1 MSEYK
6 YKIILKK
13 TDNNIVNTIYEKVN
27 KIHSSNK
34 LWLVNSLK
42 TFVFNHLKQSLYQKK
57 DIEEIIYKYGIQK
70 AIQFFVLNKKYYDEI
85 MELIEHDENE
95 LIYGIA
101 FNIIFE
107 YFEFRIIE
115 H

>member
-13 TDNNIVNTIYEKVN
+13 TDNNIVNTIYEKVKN
-27 KIHSSNK
+27 IYSKDKI
-34 LWLVNSLK
+34 WLVNSLK
-42 TFVFNHLKQSLYQKK
+42 TFVFNHLNLPLYYKK
-57 DIEEIIYKYGIQK
+57 DMEEVVYNYGIQK
-70 AIQFFVLNKKYYDEI
+70 AIQYFILNKKYYEDI
-85 MELIEHDENE
+85 MILIEHDEKK

>member
-13 TDNNIVNTIYEKVN
+13 TDNNIVNTIYEKVKN
-27 KIHSSNK
+27 IYSKDKI
-34 LWLVNSLK
+34 WLVNSLK
-42 TFVFNHLKQSLYQKK
+42 TFVFNHLNLPLYYKK
-57 DIEEIIYKYGIQK
+57 DMEEVVYNYGIQK
-70 AIQFFVLNKKYYDEI
+70 AIQYFILNKKYYEDI
-85 MELIEHDENE
+85 MNLIEHDETK

>member
-1 MSEYK
+1 M
-6 YKIILKK
+6 
-13 TDNNIVNTIYEKVN
+13 
-27 KIHSSNK
+27 
-34 LWLVNSLK
+34 
-42 TFVFNHLKQSLYQKK
+42 
-57 DIEEIIYKYGIQK
+57 EEVVYNYGIQK
-70 AIQFFVLNKKYYDEI
+70 AIQYFILNKKYYEDI
-85 MELIEHDENE
+85 MILIEHDETK